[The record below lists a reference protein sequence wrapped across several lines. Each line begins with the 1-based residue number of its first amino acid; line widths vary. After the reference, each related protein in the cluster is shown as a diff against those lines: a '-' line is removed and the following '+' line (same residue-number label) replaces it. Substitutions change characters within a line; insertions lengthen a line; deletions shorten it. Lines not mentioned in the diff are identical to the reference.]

1 MHDGRLCPA
10 RGGFAMKKGDG
21 KSAAFARHLH
31 NLAWHRFLRVFPQ
44 LTAKLPMYKTQISP
58 RLNTFDG
65 FCPIED
71 SM

>member
-1 MHDGRLCPA
+1 
-10 RGGFAMKKGDG
+10 MKKGDG

-44 LTAKLPMYKTQISP
+44 LNAKLPMNKPQISP
-58 RLNTFDG
+58 RLDTFDV